1 MNDLFVALLI
11 FYVVIAIG
19 YLFGRIFKNKSK
31 EIGKYLSF
39 ILLFILAPPL
49 VLFAFLIPNE
59 SLNTSSIIINIVI
72 FQIILVF
79 STQLIAYLLILR
91 NKGEQEDQRKG
102 SILSIVSFPN
112 AFLFPLP
119 IVLSLFGPG
128 YIVILIIFSLSAQVL
143 RSTLLTYQCI
153 YYGKK
158 TKSYL
163 DSLKE
168 MLTFPPT
175 IALIIS
181 VILNLLGIR
190 LTQEIYISINEILS
204 RITSIFGAL
213 IIGLL
218 LVNFDFSK
226 FREFII
232 DKDFIMVLMIRV
244 GFSFILFLILAQ
256 FLKFPPETSQIILII
271 LMLLFVDPPA
281 VSSVAYAE
289 YFELDYEF
297 SGFCVFTITIMA
309 IVYVPLFILFGLLFL

>member
-79 STQLIAYLLILR
+79 STQFIAYLLILR

>member
-1 MNDLFVALLI
+1 MNGLFFALLI
-11 FYVVIAIG
+11 FYLVIALG
-19 YLFGRIFKNKSK
+19 YIFGRIFKSKSK

-59 SLNTSSIIINIVI
+59 SLEISVIINIVI

-79 STQLIAYLLILR
+79 TSQFVAYLIILR
-91 NKGEQEDQRKG
+91 KKGTEDNQRKG

-128 YIVILIIFSLSAQVL
+128 YIVILVIFSLSAQIL

-158 TKSYL
+158 TKTYL

-168 MLTFPPT
+168 LITFPPT
-175 IALIIS
+175 VALIIS

-190 LTQEIYISINEILS
+190 LTQEIYITFNEILS
-204 RITSIFGAL
+204 TITSIFGAL

-218 LVNFDFSK
+218 LVNFDFSR
-226 FREFII
+226 FRQFII
-232 DKDFIMVLMIRV
+232 NKDFIMVLIVRV
-244 GFSFILFLILAQ
+244 GYSFVLFLILVQ
-256 FLKFPPETSQIILII
+256 LLKFSSEMSPIILII
-271 LMLLFVDPPA
+271 LMILFVDPPA
-281 VSSVAYAE
+281 VSNVAYAE

-297 SGFCVFTITIMA
+297 SGFCVFTITMMA
-309 IVYVPLFILFGLLFL
+309 IIYIPIFIFLGIWLF

>member
-190 LTQEIYISINEILS
+190 LAQEIYISINEILS